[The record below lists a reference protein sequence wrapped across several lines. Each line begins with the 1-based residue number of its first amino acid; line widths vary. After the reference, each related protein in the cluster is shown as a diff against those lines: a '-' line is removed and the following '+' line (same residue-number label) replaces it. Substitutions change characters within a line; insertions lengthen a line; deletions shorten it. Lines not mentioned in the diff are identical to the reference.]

1 MWTIIILII
10 AGILIKFLYDMNK
23 QKTHVARQGGMQHKY
38 RRLFELIKSG
48 DSRTKI
54 YKDTGDQVTLG
65 ISNLGGTTLFIITQ
79 TFGCVTI
86 QWKVDSPVFGKH
98 KLEWEFDEYLD
109 QNKMM
114 EKITNDLTHYQINVM
129 TSQGYPN
136 ID

>member
-10 AGILIKFLYDMNK
+10 VGILIKFLYEMNK
-23 QKTHVARQGGMQHKY
+23 QKTHVSRQGGMQHKY
-38 RRLFELIKSG
+38 RRLIEQIKSG

-65 ISNLGGTTLFIITQ
+65 ISNMGGTTLFIITQ
-79 TFGCVTI
+79 TFGRVTI

-109 QNKMM
+109 HYKMM
-114 EKITNDLTHYQINVM
+114 EKITNDLTHYQNNVM
-129 TSQGYPN
+129 TAKDYP
-136 ID
+136 